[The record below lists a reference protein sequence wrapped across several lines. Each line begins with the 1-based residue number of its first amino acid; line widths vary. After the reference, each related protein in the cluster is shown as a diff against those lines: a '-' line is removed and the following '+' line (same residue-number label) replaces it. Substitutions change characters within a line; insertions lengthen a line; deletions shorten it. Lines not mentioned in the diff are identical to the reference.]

1 MNTYCFYISI
11 YSGLFTMLDLDLD
24 LDLGVRAGVRVFEI
38 KYPPFWVFLLFFIFF
53 FRSEDRR
60 NVAILYNTYI
70 F

>member
-24 LDLGVRAGVRVFEI
+24 LDRGVRAGVRVFEI
-38 KYPPFWVFLLFFIFF
+38 KYPPFCVFLFFFVFF

-60 NVAILYNTYI
+60 NVAILYNT
-70 F
+70 